1 MKIFLSFYIFFL
13 FFSNSF
19 AIEKLENAHAISM
32 HGIPKY
38 SADFKHFD
46 YVNFDAPKGGSIKL
60 HQIGSFDTLNNFI
73 LKGSPVVNLSQVHD
87 SLLTQSFDEPFTM
100 YGLVAESISVPE
112 DRSWVI
118 FKIRKEAKFHD
129 GNPIRV
135 EDIIWTL
142 NTLKEKGHPFF
153 KFYYGNVKTA
163 EKISINEVK
172 FIFQG
177 ERNLELPLI
186 IGQMKILSKKYWEDK
201 FEDVLLESPVGSGPY
216 RVKSFKAGRTIEFE
230 RVDDYWGKNLSVNK
244 GRFNFQ
250 KVIIEYFRDATVAL
264 EAFKSGDYDFRQEN
278 QAKRWANAYNFTAI
292 ENGHVKKESVKHEIP
307 TGMQGFFIN
316 TRKEIFKNRVVR
328 KALNYAFDF
337 EWTNKILFFDQ
348 YKRTASFFSNSDLA
362 SSDLPSKEELE
373 LLDSFKNQLP
383 NEIFNTIYEN
393 PINNGSGNVR
403 KNLRIADKLLYD
415 AGWII
420 KDGKRINK
428 ETGIPLKFTILLVSP
443 EFERIALPYARNLK
457 KIGIEAKVRTVDSAQ
472 YERRL
477 ESFSFDI
484 TVVSLGQTL
493 SPGNE
498 QRDFWNST
506 SATINGSR
514 NYAGV
519 SSPAVDFLIDK
530 IIAAKN
536 REDLIS
542 ATKALDR
549 FLLFGYY
556 VVPHWHIQNFRIA
569 YWDKFGQP
577 KINPKYDLGI
587 DAWWYDSKRV
597 KLLETV
603 IK

>member
-393 PINNGSGNVR
+393 PINDGLGDVR

-477 ESFSFDI
+477 ESFSFDM
-484 TVVSLGQTL
+484 TVISLGQSL

>member
-1 MKIFLSFYIFFL
+1 MRIFLSFIFFL

-38 SADFKHFD
+38 NAGFKHFD

-135 EDIIWTL
+135 EDVIWTL
-142 NTLKEKGHPFF
+142 NTLKEKGHPFY
-153 KFYYGNVKTA
+153 KFYYGNIKTA
-163 EKISINEVK
+163 EKISDNEVK

-201 FEDVLLESPVGSGPY
+201 FENVLLESPVGSGPY
-216 RVKSFKAGRTIEFE
+216 RVKNFKAGRTIEFE

-264 EAFKSGDYDFRQEN
+264 EAFKSSDYDFRQEN

-292 ENGHVKKESVKHEIP
+292 KNGHVKKESVKHEIP

-316 TRKEIFKNRVVR
+316 TRKEIFKDRVVR

-348 YKRTASFFSNSDLA
+348 YKRTGSFFSNSDLA
-362 SSDLPSKEELE
+362 ASDLPSKEELE
-373 LLDSFKNQLP
+373 LLDPFKNQLP

-393 PINNGSGNVR
+393 PINDGSGDLR
-403 KNLRIADKLLYD
+403 KNLRIADKLLYE

-420 KDGKRINK
+420 KDGKRIN
-428 ETGIPLKFTILLVSP
+428 ESTGMPLKFTILLVSP

-457 KIGIEAKVRTVDSAQ
+457 KIGIETKVRTVDSAQ

-477 ESFSFDI
+477 EDFSFDM
-484 TVVSLGQTL
+484 TVVSLGQSL

-498 QRDFWNST
+498 QKDFWSST
-506 SATINGSR
+506 TAQINGSR

-530 IIAAKN
+530 VIAAKN
-536 REDLIS
+536 RESLIS
-542 ATKALDR
+542 ATRALDR
-549 FLLFGYY
+549 VLLWGYY

-577 KINPKYDLGI
+577 KINPKYDLGL
-587 DAWWYDSKRV
+587 DTWWYDNDKI
-597 KLLETV
+597 KLLEP
-603 IK
+603 

>member
-73 LKGSPVVNLSQVHD
+73 LKGSPSVNLSQVHD

-118 FKIRKEAKFHD
+118 FKIRREAKFHD

-163 EKISINEVK
+163 EKISDNEVK

-201 FEDVLLESPVGSGPY
+201 FEDVLLESPIGSGPY
-216 RVKSFKAGRTIEFE
+216 RIKNFKAGRTIEFE
-230 RVDDYWGKNLSVNK
+230 RVDDYWGKNLPVNK

-316 TRKEIFKNRVVR
+316 TRKEIFKDRVVR

-373 LLDSFKNQLP
+373 LLDPFKNQLP

-393 PINNGSGNVR
+393 PINDGSGDLR

-415 AGWII
+415 AGWTI

-477 ESFSFDI
+477 ESFSFDM
-484 TVVSLGQTL
+484 TVVSLGQSL

-519 SSPAVDFLIDK
+519 SSPAADYLIDK

-587 DAWWYDSKRV
+587 DTWWYDSERV

>member
-1 MKIFLSFYIFFL
+1 MRTFLSLLFL
-13 FFSNSF
+13 LFISNSF

-32 HGIPKY
+32 HGSPKY
-38 SADFKHFD
+38 SKDFENFD
-46 YVNFDAPKGGSIKL
+46 YVNINAPKGGVIKL

-73 LKGSPVVNLSQVHD
+73 LKGSAAANLNQVHD

-142 NTLKEKGHPFF
+142 NVLKEKGHPFF
-153 KFYYGNVKTA
+153 KFYYGNIKTA
-163 EKISINEVK
+163 EKINDSEVK

-186 IGQMKILSKKYWEDK
+186 IGQMKILSEKYWKDK
-201 FEDVLLESPVGSGPY
+201 FEDVLLENPIGSGPY
-216 RVKSFKAGRTIEFE
+216 RVKNFKAGRTIEFE
-230 RVDDYWGKNLSVNK
+230 RVDNYWGKNLSVNQGK
-244 GRFNFQ
+244 FNFE
-250 KVIIEYFRDATVAL
+250 KVVIEYFRDATVAL
-264 EAFKSGDYDFRQEN
+264 EAFKSGDYDFREEN

-292 ENGHVKKESVKHEIP
+292 ENGNVKKESVKHEIP
-307 TGMQGFFIN
+307 TGMQGFYIN
-316 TRKEIFKNRVVR
+316 SRKEIFKDRIVR

-348 YKRTASFFSNSDLA
+348 YKRTNSFFSNSDLA
-362 SSDLPSKEELE
+362 STNLPSNEEFK
-373 LLDSFKNQLP
+373 LLNPFKKKLP
-383 NEIFNTIYEN
+383 NEVFNATYQN
-393 PINNGSGNVR
+393 PVNDGSGEIR
-403 KNLRIADKLLYD
+403 KNLRIADKLLFD

-428 ETGIPLKFTILLVSP
+428 VTGIPLKFTILLVSP
-443 EFERIALPYARNLK
+443 EFERIALPFARNLK

-477 ESFSFDI
+477 ENFSFDMA
-484 TVVSLGQTL
+484 VVSLGQSL

-498 QRDFWNST
+498 QRDFWHST

-514 NYAGV
+514 NYSGV
-519 SSPAVDFLIDK
+519 SNPAVDFLIDK
-530 IIAAKN
+530 IIGAKD
-536 REDLIS
+536 RKSLVS
-542 ATKALDR
+542 ATQALDR
-549 FLLFGYY
+549 VLLFGYY

-577 KINPKYDLGI
+577 KINPKYDLGLDTWWI
-587 DAWWYDSKRV
+587 DTNKV
-597 KLLETV
+597 KLLETK

>member
-38 SADFKHFD
+38 NADFKHFN

-87 SLLTQSFDEPFTM
+87 SLLIQSFDEPFTM

-135 EDIIWTL
+135 EDVIWTL

-163 EKISINEVK
+163 EKISDNEVK

-230 RVDDYWGKNLSVNK
+230 RVDDYWGKNLPVNK

-393 PINNGSGNVR
+393 PINDGSGNLR

-477 ESFSFDI
+477 ESFSFDM
-484 TVVSLGQTL
+484 TVISLGQSL

-587 DAWWYDSKRV
+587 DTWWYDSKRV

-603 IK
+603 KK

>member
-19 AIEKLENAHAISM
+19 AIEKLEKSHAISM

-73 LKGSPVVNLSQVHD
+73 LKGNPVVNLSQVHD

-135 EDIIWTL
+135 EDVIWTL

-163 EKISINEVK
+163 EKISDNEVK

-201 FEDVLLESPVGSGPY
+201 FEDILLESPVGSGPY
-216 RVKSFKAGRTIEFE
+216 RVKNFKAGRTIEFE
-230 RVDDYWGKNLSVNK
+230 RVDDYWGKNLPVNK

-393 PINNGSGNVR
+393 PINDGLGDVR

-587 DAWWYDSKRV
+587 DTWWYDSKRV

-603 IK
+603 KK

>member
-32 HGIPKY
+32 HGTPKY

-46 YVNFDAPKGGSIKL
+46 YVNFDAPKGGPIKL

-73 LKGSPVVNLSQVHD
+73 LKGSPAVNLSQVHD

-118 FKIRKEAKFHD
+118 FKIRKEAKFHN

-163 EKISINEVK
+163 EKISDNEVK

-186 IGQMKILSKKYWEDK
+186 IGQMKILSKKYWKDK
-201 FEDVLLESPVGSGPY
+201 FEDVLLENPIGSGPY
-216 RVKSFKAGRTIEFE
+216 RVKNFKAGRTIEFE
-230 RVDDYWGKNLSVNK
+230 RVDDYWGKNLPVNK

-316 TRKEIFKNRVVR
+316 TRKEIFKDRVVR

-373 LLDSFKNQLP
+373 LLDPFKNQLP

-393 PINNGSGNVR
+393 PINDGSGNVR

-477 ESFSFDI
+477 ESFSFDM
-484 TVVSLGQTL
+484 TVVSLGQSL

-587 DAWWYDSKRV
+587 DTWWYDSKRV

-603 IK
+603 KK

>member
-38 SADFKHFD
+38 NADFKHFD

-135 EDIIWTL
+135 EDVIWTL

-163 EKISINEVK
+163 EKISDNEVK

-201 FEDVLLESPVGSGPY
+201 FEDILLENPLGSGPY
-216 RVKSFKAGRTIEFE
+216 RVKNFKAGRTIEFE

-278 QAKRWANAYNFTAI
+278 QAKRWANAYNFNAI

-316 TRKEIFKNRVVR
+316 TRKEIFKDRVVR

-393 PINNGSGNVR
+393 PINDGSGNVR
-403 KNLRIADKLLYD
+403 KNLKIADKLLYD

-477 ESFSFDI
+477 ESFSFDM
-484 TVVSLGQTL
+484 TVISLGQSL

-587 DAWWYDSKRV
+587 DTWWYDSKRV

>member
-1 MKIFLSFYIFFL
+1 MRIFLSLLFFL
-13 FFSNSF
+13 FFSNTY

-32 HGIPKY
+32 HGSPKY
-38 SADFKHFD
+38 SKDFKNFD
-46 YVNFDAPKGGSIKL
+46 YVNINAPKGGIIKL

-73 LKGSPVVNLSQVHD
+73 LKGSPAAYLNQVHD

-153 KFYYGNVKTA
+153 KFYYGNIKTA
-163 EKISINEVK
+163 EKISDNEVK

-186 IGQMKILSKKYWEDK
+186 IGQMKILSEKYWKDK
-201 FEDVLLESPVGSGPY
+201 FKDVLLESPIGSGPY
-216 RVKSFKAGRTIEFE
+216 RVKNFKAGRTIEFE
-230 RVDDYWGKNLSVNK
+230 RVDNYWGKNLSVNQGK
-244 GRFNFQ
+244 FNFE
-250 KVIIEYFRDATVAL
+250 KVVIEYFRDATVAL
-264 EAFKSGDYDFRQEN
+264 EAFKSGDYDFREEN

-292 ENGHVKKESVKHEIP
+292 ENGNVKKESVKHEIP
-307 TGMQGFFIN
+307 TGMQGFYIN
-316 TRKEIFKNRVVR
+316 SRKEIFKDRIVR

-348 YKRTASFFSNSDLA
+348 YKRTNSFFSNSDLA
-362 SSDLPSKEELE
+362 STNLPSNEEFK
-373 LLDSFKNQLP
+373 LLNPFKKKLP
-383 NEIFNTIYEN
+383 NEVFNATYQN
-393 PINNGSGNVR
+393 PVNDGSGEIR
-403 KNLRIADKLLYD
+403 KNLRIADKLLFD

-428 ETGIPLKFTILLVSP
+428 VTGIPLKFTILLVSP
-443 EFERIALPYARNLK
+443 EFERIALPFARNLK

-477 ESFSFDI
+477 ENFSFDMA
-484 TVVSLGQTL
+484 VVSLGQSL

-498 QRDFWNST
+498 QRDFWHST

-514 NYAGV
+514 NYSGV
-519 SSPAVDFLIDK
+519 SNPAVDFLIDK
-530 IIAAKN
+530 IIGAKD
-536 REDLIS
+536 RKSLVS
-542 ATKALDR
+542 ATQALDR
-549 FLLFGYY
+549 VLLFGHY

-577 KINPKYDLGI
+577 KINPKYDLGLDTWWI
-587 DAWWYDSKRV
+587 DTNKV
-597 KLLETV
+597 KLLETK

>member
-1 MKIFLSFYIFFL
+1 MRIFLSFIFFL

-32 HGIPKY
+32 HGSPKY
-38 SADFKHFD
+38 SKNFKNFD

-135 EDIIWTL
+135 KDVIWTL

-163 EKISINEVK
+163 EKISDNEVK

-216 RVKSFKAGRTIEFE
+216 RVKNFKAGRTIEFE

-264 EAFKSGDYDFRQEN
+264 EAFKSSDYDFRQEN

-292 ENGHVKKESVKHEIP
+292 KNGHVKKESVKHEIP

-316 TRKEIFKNRVVR
+316 TRKEIFKDRVVR

-348 YKRTASFFSNSDLA
+348 YKRTGSFFSNSDLA
-362 SSDLPSKEELE
+362 ASDLPSKEELE
-373 LLDSFKNQLP
+373 LLDPFKNQLP

-393 PINNGSGNVR
+393 PINDGSGDLR
-403 KNLRIADKLLYD
+403 KNLRIADKLLYE

-420 KDGKRINK
+420 KDGKRIN
-428 ETGIPLKFTILLVSP
+428 ESTGMPLKFTILLVSP

-457 KIGIEAKVRTVDSAQ
+457 KIGIETKVRTVDSAQ

-477 ESFSFDI
+477 EDFSFDM
-484 TVVSLGQTL
+484 TVVSLGQSL

-498 QRDFWNST
+498 QKDFWSST
-506 SATINGSR
+506 TAQINGSR

-530 IIAAKN
+530 VIAAKN
-536 REDLIS
+536 RESLIS
-542 ATKALDR
+542 ATRALDR
-549 FLLFGYY
+549 VLLWGYY

-577 KINPKYDLGI
+577 KINPKYDLGL
-587 DAWWYDSKRV
+587 DTWWYDNDKI
-597 KLLETV
+597 KLLEP
-603 IK
+603 

>member
-13 FFSNSF
+13 FFSNSL

-60 HQIGSFDTLNNFI
+60 HEIGSFDTLNNFI
-73 LKGSPVVNLSQVHD
+73 LKGSPAVNLFQVHD

-118 FKIRKEAKFHD
+118 FKIRREAKFHD

-135 EDIIWTL
+135 EDVIWTL
-142 NTLKEKGHPFF
+142 DTFKEKGHPFF

-163 EKISINEVK
+163 EKISDNEVK

-177 ERNLELPLI
+177 KRNLELPLI

-201 FEDVLLESPVGSGPY
+201 FEDVLLESPIGSGPY
-216 RVKSFKAGRTIEFE
+216 RVKDFKAGRTIEFE
-230 RVDDYWGKNLSVNK
+230 RVDDYWGKNLPVNK

-250 KVIIEYFRDATVAL
+250 KIIIEYFRDATVAL

-316 TRKEIFKNRVVR
+316 TRKEIFKDRVVR

-373 LLDSFKNQLP
+373 LLDPFKNQLP

-393 PINNGSGNVR
+393 PVNNGSGDVR
-403 KNLRIADKLLYD
+403 NNLRIADKLLYD
-415 AGWII
+415 SGWII

-443 EFERIALPYARNLK
+443 EFERISLPYARNLK

-477 ESFSFDI
+477 EDFSFDM
-484 TVVSLGQTL
+484 TVVSLGQSL

-498 QRDFWNST
+498 QKDFWSST
-506 SATINGSR
+506 TAQINGSR

-519 SSPAVDFLIDK
+519 SNPDVDFLIDK
-530 IIAAKN
+530 IIAAKD
-536 REDLIS
+536 RESLIF
-542 ATKALDR
+542 ATRALDR
-549 FLLFGYY
+549 VLLWGYY

-577 KINPKYDLGI
+577 KINPKYDLGL
-587 DAWWYDSKRV
+587 DTWWYDNDKI
-597 KLLETV
+597 KLL
-603 IK
+603 KP

>member
-1 MKIFLSFYIFFL
+1 MKVFLSFIFFL

-32 HGIPKY
+32 HGEAKY
-38 SADFKHFD
+38 KQDFKNFD
-46 YVNFDAPKGGSIKL
+46 YVNIKAKKGGKIKL

-73 LKGSPVVNLSQVHD
+73 LKGSPAANLSQVHD
-87 SLLTQSFDEPFTM
+87 SLLIQSYDEPFTM
-100 YGLVAESISVPE
+100 YGLIAETITVPK

-129 GNPIRV
+129 GSPIRV

-153 KFYYGNVKTA
+153 KFYYGNVREAK
-163 EKISINEVK
+163 KISNSEVK

-186 IGQMKILSKKYWEDK
+186 IGQMKILSQKYWENK
-201 FEDVLLESPVGSGPY
+201 FENILLESPIGSGPY
-216 RVKSFKAGRTIEFE
+216 KVKNFKAGRAIEFE
-230 RVDDYWGKNLSVNK
+230 KVNDYWAKDLPVNK

-250 KVIIEYFRDATVAL
+250 IIIIEYFRDATVAL

-278 QAKRWANAYNFTAI
+278 QAKRWANAYNFNAI
-292 ENGHVKKESVKHEIP
+292 NNGYVKKESIKHEIP

-316 TRKEIFKNRVVR
+316 TRKEIFKDRIVR

-337 EWTNKILFFDQ
+337 EWTNKILFFNQ
-348 YKRTASFFSNSDLA
+348 YNRTGSFFSNSDLA
-362 SSDLPSKEELE
+362 SFNLPSERELE
-373 LLDSFKNQLP
+373 LLNSFKNQLP
-383 NEIFNTIYEN
+383 HEIFNTVYKN
-393 PINNGSGNVR
+393 PINDGSGDIR
-403 KNLRIADKLLYD
+403 KNLLISDKLLYD
-415 AGWII
+415 AGWIV

-457 KIGIEAKVRTVDSAQ
+457 KLGIEAKVRTVDSAQ

-477 ESFSFDI
+477 ESFSFDM
-484 TVVSLGQTL
+484 TVISLGQSL

-498 QRDFWNST
+498 QRDFWHSD
-506 SATINGSR
+506 SAKINGSR

-519 SSPAVDFLIDK
+519 NNPAVDFLINK

-536 REDLIS
+536 RENLIT
-542 ATKALDR
+542 ATRALDR
-549 FLLFGYY
+549 ILLHNYF

-569 YWDKFGQP
+569 YWEKFSRP
-577 KINPKYDLGI
+577 KINPKYDLGL
-587 DAWWYDSKRV
+587 DTWWYDAK
-597 KLLETV
+597 KATLLEDI

>member
-1 MKIFLSFYIFFL
+1 MRIFLSFIFFL
-13 FFSNSF
+13 FFANSF

-32 HGIPKY
+32 HGKPKY
-38 SADFKHFD
+38 GQDFINFD
-46 YVNFDAPKGGSIKL
+46 YVNIKAKKGGEIKL

-73 LKGSPVVNLSQVHD
+73 LKGSPAANLSQVHD
-87 SLLTQSFDEPFTM
+87 SLLTQSYDEPFTM
-100 YGLVAESISVPE
+100 YGLIAETITVPE

-129 GNPIRV
+129 GSPIKV
-135 EDIIWTL
+135 EDVIWTL

-163 EKISINEVK
+163 KKIGDRKVK

-186 IGQMKILSKKYWEDK
+186 IGQMKILSQKYWEDK
-201 FEDVLLESPVGSGPY
+201 LEDVLLESPVGSGPY
-216 RVKSFKAGRTIEFE
+216 KVKDFKAGRTIEFE
-230 RVDDYWGKNLSVNK
+230 KVADYWGKDLAVNK
-244 GRFNFQ
+244 GRFNFERIT
-250 KVIIEYFRDATVAL
+250 VEYFRDATVAL
-264 EAFKSGDYDFRQEN
+264 EAFKSGDYDFREEN

-292 ENGHVKKESVKHEIP
+292 KNGHVKKESVKHEIP

-316 TRKEIFKNRVVR
+316 TRKEIFKNKTVR

-348 YKRTASFFSNSDLA
+348 YKRTNSFFSNSDLA
-362 SSDLPSKEELE
+362 SSGLPSEKEFE
-373 LLDSFKNQLP
+373 LLNPFKNQLP
-383 NEIFNTIYEN
+383 NEIFNTLYEN
-393 PINNGSGNVR
+393 PINDGLGDIR
-403 KNLRIADKLLYD
+403 KNLLIANKLLYD

-428 ETGIPLKFTILLVSP
+428 ETGMPLKFTILLVSP

-477 ESFSFDI
+477 ENFSFDM
-484 TVVSLGQTL
+484 TVISLGQSL

-498 QRDFWNST
+498 QRDFWHSD

-519 SSPAVDFLIDK
+519 NTPAVDFLIDK
-530 IIAAKN
+530 IIAAKD
-536 REDLIS
+536 RESLITAS
-542 ATKALDR
+542 RALDR
-549 FLLFGYY
+549 ILLHNYF

-569 YWDKFGQP
+569 YWEKFSQP
-577 KINPKYDLGI
+577 KINPKYNLRLDT
-587 DAWWYDSKRV
+587 WWYDNDKA
-597 KLLETV
+597 KLLETI

>member
-1 MKIFLSFYIFFL
+1 MKVFLSFIFFL

-32 HGIPKY
+32 HGEVKY
-38 SADFKHFD
+38 KQDFKNFD
-46 YVNFDAPKGGSIKL
+46 YVNIKAKKNGKIKL

-73 LKGSPVVNLSQVHD
+73 LKGSPAANLSQVHD
-87 SLLTQSFDEPFTM
+87 SLLIQSYDEPFTM
-100 YGLVAESISVPE
+100 YGLIAETITVPK

-129 GNPIRV
+129 GSPIRV

-142 NTLKEKGHPFF
+142 NALKEKGHPFF
-153 KFYYGNVKTA
+153 KFYYSNVREAK
-163 EKISINEVK
+163 KISNSEVK

-177 ERNLELPLI
+177 EQNLELPLI
-186 IGQMKILSKKYWEDK
+186 IGQMKILSQKYWENK
-201 FEDVLLESPVGSGPY
+201 FENILLESPIGSGPY
-216 RVKSFKAGRTIEFE
+216 KVKNFKAGRAIEFE
-230 RVDDYWGKNLSVNK
+230 KVNDYWAKDLPVNK

-250 KVIIEYFRDATVAL
+250 IIIIEYFRDATVAL

-278 QAKRWANAYNFTAI
+278 QAKRWANAYNFNAI
-292 ENGHVKKESVKHEIP
+292 NNGYVKKESIKHEIP

-316 TRKEIFKNRVVR
+316 TRKEIFKDRIVR

-337 EWTNKILFFDQ
+337 EWTNKILFFNQ
-348 YKRTASFFSNSDLA
+348 YNRTGSFFSNSDLA
-362 SSDLPSKEELE
+362 SFNLPSERELE
-373 LLDSFKNQLP
+373 LLNSFKNQLP
-383 NEIFNTIYEN
+383 DEIFNTVYKN
-393 PINNGSGNVR
+393 PTNDGSGDIR
-403 KNLRIADKLLYD
+403 KNLLISDKLLYD
-415 AGWII
+415 AGWIV

-457 KIGIEAKVRTVDSAQ
+457 KLGIEAKVRTVDSAQ

-477 ESFSFDI
+477 ESFSFDM
-484 TVVSLGQTL
+484 TVISLGQSL

-498 QRDFWNST
+498 QRDFWHSD
-506 SATINGSR
+506 SAKINGSR

-519 SSPAVDFLIDK
+519 NNPAVDFLINK

-536 REDLIS
+536 RENLIT
-542 ATKALDR
+542 ATRALDR
-549 FLLFGYY
+549 ILLHNYF

-569 YWDKFGQP
+569 YWEKFSRP
-577 KINPKYDLGI
+577 KINPKYDLGL
-587 DAWWYDSKRV
+587 DTWWYDTKKA
-597 KLLETV
+597 KLLESI

>member
-1 MKIFLSFYIFFL
+1 MRIFLSFIFFL

-32 HGIPKY
+32 HGSPKY
-38 SADFKHFD
+38 SKNFKNFD

-135 EDIIWTL
+135 EDVIWTL
-142 NTLKEKGHPFF
+142 NTLKEKGHPFY
-153 KFYYGNVKTA
+153 KFYYGNIKTA
-163 EKISINEVK
+163 EKISDNEVK

-201 FEDVLLESPVGSGPY
+201 FENVLLESPVGSGPY
-216 RVKSFKAGRTIEFE
+216 RVKNFKAGRTIEFE

-250 KVIIEYFRDATVAL
+250 KIIIEYFRDATVAL
-264 EAFKSGDYDFRQEN
+264 EAFKSSDYDFRQEN

-292 ENGHVKKESVKHEIP
+292 KNGHVKKESVKHEIP

-316 TRKEIFKNRVVR
+316 TRKEIFKDRVVR

-348 YKRTASFFSNSDLA
+348 YKRTGSFFSNSDLA
-362 SSDLPSKEELE
+362 ASDLPSKEELE
-373 LLDSFKNQLP
+373 LLDPFKNQLP

-393 PINNGSGNVR
+393 PINDGSGDLR
-403 KNLRIADKLLYD
+403 KNLRIADKLLYE

-420 KDGKRINK
+420 KDGKRIN
-428 ETGIPLKFTILLVSP
+428 ESTGMPLKFTILLVSP

-457 KIGIEAKVRTVDSAQ
+457 KIGIETKVRTVDSAQ

-477 ESFSFDI
+477 EDFSFDM
-484 TVVSLGQTL
+484 TVVSLGQSL

-498 QRDFWNST
+498 QKDFWSST
-506 SATINGSR
+506 TAQINGSR

-530 IIAAKN
+530 VIAAKN
-536 REDLIS
+536 RESLIS
-542 ATKALDR
+542 ATRALDR
-549 FLLFGYY
+549 VLLWGYY

-577 KINPKYDLGI
+577 KINPKYDLGL
-587 DAWWYDSKRV
+587 DTWWYDNDKI
-597 KLLETV
+597 KLLEP
-603 IK
+603 

>member
-13 FFSNSF
+13 FFPNCF

-87 SLLTQSFDEPFTM
+87 SLLIQSFDEPFTM

-393 PINNGSGNVR
+393 PINDGLGDVR

-587 DAWWYDSKRV
+587 DTWWYDSKRV

-603 IK
+603 KK

>member
-1 MKIFLSFYIFFL
+1 MRIFLSLLFLL
-13 FFSNSF
+13 FFSNTF

-32 HGIPKY
+32 HGSPKY
-38 SADFKHFD
+38 SKDFKNFD
-46 YVNFDAPKGGSIKL
+46 YVNINAPKGGVIKL

-73 LKGSPVVNLSQVHD
+73 LKGSAAANLNQVHD

-142 NTLKEKGHPFF
+142 NVLKEKGHPFF
-153 KFYYGNVKTA
+153 KFYYGNIKTA
-163 EKISINEVK
+163 EKINDSEVK

-186 IGQMKILSKKYWEDK
+186 IGQMKILSEKYWKDK
-201 FEDVLLESPVGSGPY
+201 FEDVLLENPIGSGPY
-216 RVKSFKAGRTIEFE
+216 RVKNFKAGRTIEFE
-230 RVDDYWGKNLSVNK
+230 RVDNYWGKNLPVNQ
-244 GRFNFQ
+244 GRFNFEEI
-250 KVIIEYFRDATVAL
+250 IIEYFRDATVAL
-264 EAFKSGDYDFRQEN
+264 EAFKSGDYDFREEN
-278 QAKRWANAYNFTAI
+278 QAKRWANAYNFTARKKG
-292 ENGHVKKESVKHEIP
+292 NVKKESVKHQIP
-307 TGMQGFFIN
+307 TGMQGFYIN
-316 TRKEIFKNRVVR
+316 SRKEIFKDRIVR

-348 YKRTASFFSNSDLA
+348 YKRTGSFFSNSDLA
-362 SSDLPSKEELE
+362 ASDLPSKEELE
-373 LLDSFKNQLP
+373 LLDPFKNQLP

-393 PINNGSGNVR
+393 PINDGSGDLR
-403 KNLRIADKLLYD
+403 KNLRIADKLLYE

-420 KDGKRINK
+420 KDGKRIN
-428 ETGIPLKFTILLVSP
+428 ESTGMPLKFTILLVSP

-457 KIGIEAKVRTVDSAQ
+457 KIGIETKVRTVDSAQ

-477 ESFSFDI
+477 EDFSFDM
-484 TVVSLGQTL
+484 TVVSLGQSL

-498 QRDFWNST
+498 QKDFWSST
-506 SATINGSR
+506 TAQINGSR

-530 IIAAKN
+530 VIAAKN
-536 REDLIS
+536 RESLIS
-542 ATKALDR
+542 ATRALDR
-549 FLLFGYY
+549 VLLWGYY

-577 KINPKYDLGI
+577 KINPKYDLGL
-587 DAWWYDSKRV
+587 DTWWYDNDKI
-597 KLLETV
+597 KLLEP
-603 IK
+603 

>member
-1 MKIFLSFYIFFL
+1 MKVFLSFIFFL

-32 HGIPKY
+32 HGEAKY
-38 SADFKHFD
+38 KQGFKNFD
-46 YVNFDAPKGGSIKL
+46 YVNIKAKKGGKIKL

-73 LKGSPVVNLSQVHD
+73 LKGSPAANLSQVHD
-87 SLLTQSFDEPFTM
+87 SLLIQSYDEPFTM
-100 YGLVAESISVPE
+100 YGLIAETITVPK

-129 GNPIRV
+129 GSPIRV

-153 KFYYGNVKTA
+153 KFYYGNVREAK
-163 EKISINEVK
+163 KISNSEVK

-186 IGQMKILSKKYWEDK
+186 IGQMKILSQKYWENK
-201 FEDVLLESPVGSGPY
+201 FENILLESPIGSGPY
-216 RVKSFKAGRTIEFE
+216 KVKNFKAGRAIEFE
-230 RVDDYWGKNLSVNK
+230 KVNDYWAKDLPVNK

-250 KVIIEYFRDATVAL
+250 IIIIEYFRDATVAL

-278 QAKRWANAYNFTAI
+278 QAKRWANAYNFNAI
-292 ENGHVKKESVKHEIP
+292 NNGYVKKESIKHEIP

-316 TRKEIFKNRVVR
+316 TRKEIFKDRIVR

-337 EWTNKILFFDQ
+337 EWTNKILFFNQ
-348 YKRTASFFSNSDLA
+348 YNRTGSFFSNSDLA
-362 SSDLPSKEELE
+362 SFNLPSERELE
-373 LLDSFKNQLP
+373 LLNSFKNQLP
-383 NEIFNTIYEN
+383 HEIFNTVYKN
-393 PINNGSGNVR
+393 PINDGSGDIR
-403 KNLRIADKLLYD
+403 KNLLISDKLLYD
-415 AGWII
+415 AGWIV

-457 KIGIEAKVRTVDSAQ
+457 KLGIEAKVRTVDSAQ

-477 ESFSFDI
+477 ESFSFDM
-484 TVVSLGQTL
+484 TVISLGQSL

-498 QRDFWNST
+498 QRDFWHSD
-506 SATINGSR
+506 SAKINGSR

-519 SSPAVDFLIDK
+519 NNPAIDFLINK
-530 IIAAKN
+530 IIAAEN
-536 REDLIS
+536 RENLIT
-542 ATKALDR
+542 ATRALDR
-549 FLLFGYY
+549 ILLHNYF

-569 YWDKFGQP
+569 YWEKFSRP
-577 KINPKYDLGI
+577 KINPKYDLGL
-587 DAWWYDSKRV
+587 DTWWYDAK
-597 KLLETV
+597 KATLLEDI